1 MKVLARANRELV
13 LINAR
18 NTQNEN
24 IVETIELE
32 VPEKFEDFN
41 KKIVFITDDG
51 IVWDLFQ
58 NNEYKLQKAITKYK
72 RVQFYIWLTKDDE
85 DWRSQTKQLIFYDNE
100 DASGEITPEEISG
113 VNTVINLLED
123 EISKVE
129 RLDIT
134 AEKVGKVTTLTI
146 TDKDGTQTSY
156 EILDGEDGQDGDDYV
171 ITSEDYQAIAN
182 IVLQTISVPT
192 KTSDLTNDSG
202 FIDNTVNNLTNY
214 YNKNQTYNKD
224 EIDGKLASIYRYKGT
239 VATYSDLP
247 STGLT
252 IGDVYNVEEDGS
264 NYAWNGTIWD
274 KLGGDVDLSGY
285 YNKTQTDTLLAGKVD
300 NSTLNDYYT
309 KTRADELLNTKVD
322 KTTYNTKM
330 EQVDT
335 SLNNKLEQSD
345 LADYV
350 KNTDYASDSK
360 AGVIKAFYENGLGVS
375 SNGALYS
382 HGKTYTQYNN
392 SGNTMIISK
401 GTLENVI
408 TGKDLTTKAYV
419 DGLVGDIGDVLDAI
433 NGEVV

>member
-1 MKVLARANRELV
+1 MKILAKQNRELIM
-13 LINAR
+13 INAR

-24 IVETIELE
+24 DAEKIILQ
-32 VPEKFEDFN
+32 VPEQYEDFN
-41 KKIVFITDDG
+41 KKIVFVTPDG
-51 IVWDLFQ
+51 NVWDIIT
-58 NNEYKLQKAITKYK
+58 NNEYLIPKAITKYK
-72 RVQFYIWLTKDDE
+72 QVDLYIWLTKGDVDF
-85 DWRSQTKQLIFYDNE
+85 RSQTRTLKFYQNV

-171 ITSEDYQAIAN
+171 ITPEDYQAIAN

-224 EIDGKLASIYRYKGT
+224 EIDVKLASIYRYKGT

-274 KLGGDVDLSGY
+274 KLGGDVDLSNY

-309 KTRADELLNTKVD
+309 KTKADELLNTKVD

-335 SLNNKLEQSD
+335 SLSNKLEQSD
-345 LADYV
+345 LVDYV
-350 KNTDYASDSK
+350 KNTDYATSSK
-360 AGVIKAFYENGLGVS
+360 GGVIKANVNGFSVS
-375 SNGALYS
+375 PAGNPNVSLY
-382 HGKTYTQYNN
+382 TYSQY
-392 SGNTMIISK
+392 ISLPDYQFIGK

>member
-1 MKVLARANRELV
+1 MKVIAKQNRELV

-18 NTQNEN
+18 NSQNEN

-32 VPEKFEDFN
+32 VPERFQDYN
-41 KKIVFITDDG
+41 KKIVFVTDDG
-51 IVWDLFQ
+51 VLWDLFE
-58 NNEYKLQKAITKYK
+58 NDEYKLQKAITKYEK
-72 RVQFYIWLTKDDE
+72 VDFYIWLTKGDE
-85 DWRSQTKQLIFYDNE
+85 DWRSQTKQLIFYQNE
-100 DASGEITPEEISG
+100 DASGEITPEEIG
-113 VNTVINLLED
+113 EVNTVINLLED

-146 TDKDGTQTSY
+146 TDKDGSQTSY

-171 ITSEDYQAIAN
+171 ITPEDYQTIAN

-192 KTSDLTNDSG
+192 KTSDLNNDSG
-202 FIDNTVNNLTNY
+202 FITKEVNDLTNY
-214 YNKNQTYNKD
+214 YKKTETYNKI

-274 KLGGDVDLSGY
+274 KLGGDVDLSNY
-285 YNKTQTDTLLAGKVD
+285 YNKTQTDSLLAGKVD

-322 KTTYNTKM
+322 KTTYNSKIQEIET
-330 EQVDT
+330 
-335 SLNNKLEQSD
+335 
-345 LADYV
+345 DYV
-350 KNTDYASDSK
+350 KNTDYATANK
-360 AGVIKAFYENGLGVS
+360 GGVIKSDYYYNGLVS
-375 SNGALYS
+375 NQGALYCS
-382 HGKTYTQYNN
+382 VNDYATYESKNN
-392 SGNTMIISK
+392 QAFISK

-419 DGLVGDIGDVLDAI
+419 DSLVGDVESILEELDIGGGI
-433 NGEVV
+433 

>member
-41 KKIVFITDDG
+41 KKIVFVTDDG

-58 NNEYKLQKAITKYK
+58 NNQYRLQKAITKYK
-72 RVQFYIWLTKDDE
+72 KVQFYIWLTKDEE

-100 DASGEITPEEISG
+100 DASGQITPEEISG

-171 ITSEDYQAIAN
+171 ITPEDYQAIAN
-182 IVLQTISVPT
+182 IVLQTINVPT

-274 KLGGDVDLSGY
+274 KLGGDVDLSNY

-322 KTTYNTKM
+322 KTTYNSKIQEIET
-330 EQVDT
+330 
-335 SLNNKLEQSD
+335 
-345 LADYV
+345 DYV
-350 KNTDYASDSK
+350 KNTDYATYQK
-360 AGVIKAFYENGLGVS
+360 GGVIKL
-375 SNGALYS
+375 SNNYGTNIYDGSIFAQT
-382 HGKTYTQYNN
+382 KTYQEYQNLQN
-392 SGNTMIISK
+392 SLFIGK

-419 DGLVGDIGDVLDAI
+419 DGLVGDIESILEELDI
-433 NGEVV
+433 GGGVI

>member
-1 MKVLARANRELV
+1 MKVIAKQNRELV

-18 NTQNEN
+18 NSQNEN

-32 VPEKFEDFN
+32 VPERFQDYN
-41 KKIVFITDDG
+41 KKIVFVTDDG
-51 IVWDLFQ
+51 VLWDLFE
-58 NNEYKLQKAITKYK
+58 NNQYKLQKAITKYEK
-72 RVQFYIWLTKDDE
+72 VDFYIWLTKDEE
-85 DWRSQTKQLIFYDNE
+85 DWRSQTKQLIFYQNE
-100 DASGEITPEEISG
+100 DASGEITPEEIG
-113 VNTVINLLED
+113 EVNTVINLLED

-171 ITSEDYQAIAN
+171 ITPEDYQAIAN

-274 KLGGDVDLSGY
+274 KLGGEVDLSGY
-285 YNKTQTDTLLAGKVD
+285 YNKTQTDELLSGKVN
-300 NSTLNDYYT
+300 NSELNNYYT
-309 KTRADELLNTKVD
+309 KTRTDELLGTKQNTI
-322 KTTYNTKM
+322 
-330 EQVDT
+330 
-335 SLNNKLEQSD
+335 SSNNKLASD
-345 LADYV
+345 LVDDTNQTNKFV
-350 KNTDYASDSK
+350 TSTEKTQITTNQTDIAN
-360 AGVIKAFYENGLGVS
+360 IKD
-375 SNGALYS
+375 
-382 HGKTYTQYNN
+382 
-392 SGNTMIISK
+392 GNTLDSFGDVETALNSKLDTSKIKTTTNTTQGNVYDVTYINIMI
-401 GTLENVI
+401 GDLENI
-408 TGKDLTTKAYV
+408 LETLD
-419 DGLVGDIGDVLDAI
+419 VGGGI
-433 NGEVV
+433 

>member
-1 MKVLARANRELV
+1 MKLFAKQNREL
-13 LINAR
+13 IMTNAQ

-24 IVETIELE
+24 DAEKITLQ
-32 VPEKFEDFN
+32 VPEQYEDFN
-41 KKIVFITDDG
+41 KKIVFVTPDG
-51 IVWDLFQ
+51 NVWDIIT
-58 NNEYKLQKAITKYK
+58 NNEYLIPKAITKYK
-72 RVQFYIWLTKDDE
+72 QVDLYIWLTKGDVDF
-85 DWRSQTKQLIFYDNE
+85 RSQTKTLKFYQNV
-100 DASGEITPEEISG
+100 DASDEITDEEIG
-113 VNTVINLLED
+113 RVNTVINLLED

-171 ITSEDYQAIAN
+171 ITPEDYQAIAN

-224 EIDGKLASIYRYKGT
+224 EIDVKLASIYRYKGT

-274 KLGGDVDLSGY
+274 KLGGDVDLSNY

-309 KTRADELLNTKVD
+309 KTKADELLNTKVD

-335 SLNNKLEQSD
+335 SLSNKLEQSD
-345 LADYV
+345 LVDYV
-350 KNTDYASDSK
+350 KNTDYATSSK
-360 AGVIKAFYENGLGVS
+360 GGVIKANVNGFLVS
-375 SNGALYS
+375 PAGNPNVSLY
-382 HGKTYTQYNN
+382 TYSQY
-392 SGNTMIISK
+392 ISLPDYQFIGK

>member
-41 KKIVFITDDG
+41 KKIVFVTDDG

-58 NNEYKLQKAITKYK
+58 NNEYRLQKAITKYK
-72 RVQFYIWLTKDDE
+72 KVQFYIWLTKDDE

-146 TDKDGTQTSY
+146 TDKDGSQTSY

-171 ITSEDYQAIAN
+171 ITPEDYQAIAN
-182 IVLQTISVPT
+182 IVLSSIVIPS

-264 NYAWNGTIWD
+264 NYAWTGTQWD
-274 KLGGDVDLSGY
+274 KLGGEVDLSGY
-285 YNKTQTDTLLAGKVD
+285 YNKTQTDELLSGKVN
-300 NSTLNDYYT
+300 NSELNNYYT
-309 KTRADELLNTKVD
+309 KTRTDELLGTKQNTI
-322 KTTYNTKM
+322 
-330 EQVDT
+330 
-335 SLNNKLEQSD
+335 SSNNKLASD
-345 LADYV
+345 LVDDTNQTNKFVTSAEKTQITTNQTDISNIKDGTTLDSFGDV
-350 KNTDYASDSK
+350 ETALNSKLDTSKIKTTTNTTQGNVYD
-360 AGVIKAFYENGLGVS
+360 V
-375 SNGALYS
+375 
-382 HGKTYTQYNN
+382 TYI
-392 SGNTMIISK
+392 NTMI
-401 GTLENVI
+401 GDLENI
-408 TGKDLTTKAYV
+408 LETLD
-419 DGLVGDIGDVLDAI
+419 VGGGI
-433 NGEVV
+433 

>member
-41 KKIVFITDDG
+41 KKIVFVTDDG
-51 IVWDLFQ
+51 IFWDLFQ
-58 NNEYKLQKAITKYK
+58 NNEYRLQKAITKYK
-72 RVQFYIWLTKDDE
+72 KVQFYIWLTKDDE

-171 ITSEDYQAIAN
+171 ITPEDYQAIAN

-285 YNKTQTDTLLAGKVD
+285 YNKTQTDELLSGKVN
-300 NSTLNDYYT
+300 NSQLNDYYT
-309 KTRADELLNTKVD
+309 KTRTDELLGTKQNTI
-322 KTTYNTKM
+322 
-330 EQVDT
+330 
-335 SLNNKLEQSD
+335 SSNNKLASD
-345 LADYV
+345 LVDDTNQTNKFVTSAEKTQITTNQTDISNIKDGTTLDSFGDVETALNSKLDTSKV
-350 KNTDYASDSK
+350 KTTTDTTQGNVYD
-360 AGVIKAFYENGLGVS
+360 V
-375 SNGALYS
+375 
-382 HGKTYTQYNN
+382 TYI
-392 SGNTMIISK
+392 NTMI
-401 GTLENVI
+401 GDLENI
-408 TGKDLTTKAYV
+408 LETLD
-419 DGLVGDIGDVLDAI
+419 VGGGVQ
-433 NGEVV
+433 

>member
-1 MKVLARANRELV
+1 MKVLAKANRELV

-58 NNEYKLQKAITKYK
+58 DNQYRLQKAITKYK

-171 ITSEDYQAIAN
+171 ITPEDYQAIAN

-274 KLGGDVDLSGY
+274 KLGGDVDLSNY

-322 KTTYNTKM
+322 KTTYNSKIQEIET
-330 EQVDT
+330 
-335 SLNNKLEQSD
+335 N
-345 LADYV
+345 YV
-350 KNTDYASDSK
+350 KNTDYPTED
-360 AGVIKAFYENGLGVS
+360 
-375 SNGALYS
+375 
-382 HGKTYTQYNN
+382 N
-392 SGNTMIISK
+392 SGVVKQSQYYGFKTNQNGRPYVDTFNYNTYQNQKDNAIFISK

-419 DGLVGDIGDVLDAI
+419 DGLVGDIESILEELDI
-433 NGEVV
+433 GGGI